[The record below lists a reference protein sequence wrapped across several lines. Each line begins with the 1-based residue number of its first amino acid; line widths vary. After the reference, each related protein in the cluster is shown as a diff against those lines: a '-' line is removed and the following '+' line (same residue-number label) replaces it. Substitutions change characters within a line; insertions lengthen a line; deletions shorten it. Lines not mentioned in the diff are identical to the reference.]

1 VRVSVLSHDLSSN
14 ALGRAHV
21 LAELLNRNFDVEVAG
36 PQLNGNIWAPI
47 ADERS
52 YIELNITEDL
62 PSYTRNARNA
72 TERLNGDIVVA
83 VKPRATSFGIGLL
96 KRYLDDVPLVLDIDD
111 WETGGAY
118 ESSTRLREHLRA
130 IPHMYYVNSLNHTYG
145 LEKFST
151 VADAR
156 IVSNTFL
163 QSRFGGTLIP
173 HARDTEKF
181 DPGVYKKSAVRSEL
195 GLPQEKTIVMFSGTP
210 RPHKGVG
217 DLITAV
223 NSLDAPDIIAAIVG
237 ANDTEYVSKLK
248 RQAGEKIEFFGQ
260 QPFDELPKWISAA
273 DVYVIPQKQTAAN
286 RGQLPAK
293 VFDAMAM
300 AKPVIATDISDLP
313 LVLDDCGLI
322 VDSDSPDQI
331 AEKILYLHE
340 NPDECEVIG
349 SAARERCV
357 DRYSYNALAPKL
369 AQAIHQANLQ

>member
-1 VRVSVLSHDLSSN
+1 MRVSVLSHNLSSN

-36 PQLNGNIWAPI
+36 PPLDGNIWAPI
-47 ADERS
+47 ADEWP
-52 YIELNITEDL
+52 YIELNITEGL
-62 PSYTRNARNA
+62 PSYARNARKA
-72 TERLNGDIVVA
+72 TKRLNGDVVVA

-118 ESSTRLREHLRA
+118 ESSSRLREHLQA
-130 IPHMYYVNSLNHTYG
+130 IPQMYYVNSLNHTYG
-145 LEKFST
+145 LEKLST

-156 IVSNTFL
+156 TVSNTFL

-181 DPGVYKKSAVRSEL
+181 DPGVYEKSAVRSEL

-210 RPHKGVG
+210 RPHKGVE

-223 NSLDAPDIIAAIVG
+223 NSFDAPDIVAAVVG
-237 ANDTEYVSKLK
+237 ANDTDYVSRLK
-248 RQAGEKIEFFGQ
+248 RQAGKNIEFFGQ
-260 QPFDELPKWISAA
+260 KPFDELPKWIAAA

-300 AKPVIATDISDLP
+300 AKPIIATDISDLP
-313 LVLDDCGLI
+313 LVLDNCGII
-322 VDSDSPDQI
+322 VDPESPKQI
-331 AEKILYLHE
+331 AERVLYLHE
-340 NPDECEVIG
+340 DPNERETLG
-349 SAARERCV
+349 AAARERCV
-357 DRYSYNALAPKL
+357 EQYSYDALAPKL
-369 AQAIHQANLQ
+369 AQVISELF